1 VKIRNRFLVRAAG
14 FTLARTARL
23 IVKSL
28 RGGYRP
34 LGPNLNPANLVGG
47 PDRYIYSIWHENLL
61 VPAAGFGHPDL
72 AVLVSKHADGQLL
85 AAIARHMGMAVVTG
99 SSGRGGVDAVRRLI
113 DAGASWKHL
122 AVTPDGPRGPR
133 RVLKP
138 GIVFVA
144 AKTGM
149 KIVPCGI
156 ACSNVWRLKSWDRFA
171 VPKPFARALE
181 LTAEPIAVP
190 SAVGPVELETY
201 RLRVQAEMDRLQA
214 MADHWATTGVLDPS
228 IPSSRD
234 DRLAA

>member
-1 VKIRNRFLVRAAG
+1 
-14 FTLARTARL
+14 
-23 IVKSL
+23 VKSL

-34 LGPNLNPANLVGG
+34 LGKNLDPAHLAGG
-47 PDRYIYSIWHENLL
+47 SDRYIYSIWHENLL
-61 VPAAGFGHPDL
+61 VPAVGFGHADL
-72 AVLVSKHADGQLL
+72 AVLVSRHADGQLL
-85 AAIARHMGMAVVTG
+85 AAIARYMGMTVVTG
-99 SSGRGGVDAVRRLI
+99 SSGRGGVDALRRLL
-113 DAGASWKHL
+113 DGGAAWKHL

-138 GIVFVA
+138 GVVFVA

-149 KIVPCGI
+149 KIVPCGV
-156 ACSNVWRLKSWDRFA
+156 ACSRVWRLTSWDRFA

-190 SAVGPVELETY
+190 SAVGPVELESY

-214 MADHWATTGVLDPS
+214 VADHWAATGVLDPS
-228 IPSSRD
+228 IPSSTV